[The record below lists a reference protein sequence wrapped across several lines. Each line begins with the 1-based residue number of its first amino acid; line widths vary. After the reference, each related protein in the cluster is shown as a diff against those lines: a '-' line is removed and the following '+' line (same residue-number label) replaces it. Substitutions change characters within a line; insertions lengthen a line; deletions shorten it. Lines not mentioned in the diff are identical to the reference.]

1 LNSYLEKSFLLGKHL
16 GSPAVIVGMAAFF
29 VQNADGQSNAIQPE
43 SPRRPAFEVAS
54 VKANN
59 SDGRN
64 NVQMSP
70 TALIIAHLPLANILI
85 QAYDLPPS
93 RISFGSFEP
102 DFQQRYDIS
111 AKAATP
117 VPPGQMLLM
126 LQTLLADR
134 FHLAVHH
141 EQRLESEYAL
151 RVAPSGLNLRAAAP
165 DEKPD
170 FQVQPPKEVEPGVF
184 QQSIEFKN
192 SSIQLIAK
200 VLTEKAMGKR
210 VTGPSFV
217 DKTGLQG
224 GYDLTIE
231 WIREQGPGSDPAPP
245 APASL
250 SAALRKVGLVFK
262 LEKTPVDVLVV
273 DHVEKASEN

>member
-1 LNSYLEKSFLLGKHL
+1 LQSLLGKSFVLGKRL
-16 GSPAVIVGMAAFF
+16 GSAAVIVGMAAFF
-29 VQNADGQSNAIQPE
+29 VHNADGQSNAIQPE

-54 VKANN
+54 VKVNN

-64 NVQMSP
+64 NVQISP
-70 TALIIAHLPLANILI
+70 TTLTIVHLPLANILI

-93 RISFGSFEP
+93 RIQFGSFES

-111 AKAATP
+111 AKAAIP
-117 VPPGQMLLM
+117 VPSGQILLM
-126 LQTLLADR
+126 LQTLLVDR

-141 EQRLESEYAL
+141 EQRLEPEYAL
-151 RVAPSGLNLRAAAP
+151 RVAPNGLNLRAAAP

-170 FQVQPPKEVEPGVF
+170 FQVQPSKEVEPSVF

-192 SSIQLIAK
+192 SSIQQIAK

-210 VTGPSFV
+210 VAGPSFV

-231 WIREQGPGSDPAPP
+231 WTREQSPGSDPAPP

-262 LEKTPVDVLVV
+262 LEKTPIDILVV
-273 DHVEKASEN
+273 DHVEKATET